1 MIQISE
7 VTGKRY
13 NDEEMVFFRNYV
25 QAAYYISWGVE
36 LVDLFVDSSMKLVFV
51 FSKEDHERLKR
62 KWINKNNTY
71 HAQKN
76 SGGRNG

>member
-1 MIQISE
+1 MYQVSD
-7 VTGKRY
+7 VTGKTY
-13 NDEEMVFFRNYV
+13 NDEDMVFFRNYV

-51 FSKEDHERLKR
+51 FSKEDHERLKH
-62 KWINKNNTY
+62 KWINKNNAY

-76 SGGRNG
+76 SGDQDG